1 MNPDLEKRVP
11 REILAELIEEG
22 TEAFRGILEKLFNV
36 AMQLERSEFLGAEA
50 YERTASRRGYRN
62 GFKGKRIQ
70 TRVGE
75 LHLEIP
81 QVRGLRF
88 YPKSLERGCR
98 SEKALKLA
106 IAEMY
111 VMGVSTRKVT
121 EITEQLCGLEISAT
135 QVSRVAGMLDE
146 ELEEFRSREL
156 GEYPIVYLDAHYEK
170 VRRGGRVQDVAILKA
185 IGVNRFG
192 TREVL
197 GLSTRISEAEVHW
210 RGFLGD
216 LHKRGLRGVELFVSD
231 DHEGLKAA
239 RRAVYP
245 SVPWN
250 RCQFH
255 LSKNAQ
261 QYARR
266 KEDKPRIA
274 QAMRDIFDAPSRED
288 AEELKGKVVKKFEK
302 IAPEFVSWLEDNVD
316 EGLTVFDFPRSW
328 WRRIR
333 TINGLERLHR
343 EIRRRT
349 RVVGIFPHEA
359 SALRLISAVLAEIH
373 EEWLTGR
380 QYLNLAGWKKQ
391 VEQSFP
397 KGPKGN
403 YRKTV
408 AQPWN
413 VGGLTVDNSLESHK
427 PVEIGVLR
435 AQSDSRGGEAGEGPG
450 RSAEA
455 LRGDPRGGKGLF
467 SETQGAR
474 GGLSSGGASAGA
486 GGISCTTDRQGLSA
500 QTRRGRPRIAKTWR
514 GCRRSQGSPCLRP
527 RCGLSAF
534 FPSNLA
540 VFASTEAAPP
550 CGAALLG
557 LPESYWASRSGVA
570 TGAIAGVEGKRI
582 KTPRAVV

>member
-1 MNPDLEKRVP
+1 M
-11 REILAELIEEG
+11 
-22 TEAFRGILEKLFNV
+22 
-36 AMQLERSEFLGAEA
+36 
-50 YERTASRRGYRN
+50 
-62 GFKGKRIQ
+62 
-70 TRVGE
+70 GE

-197 GLSTRISEAEVHW
+197 GLSARISEAEVHW

-274 QAMRDIFDAPSRED
+274 QAMQDIFDAPSRED

-302 IAPEFVSWLEDNVD
+302 IAPEFVSWLEDNLD
-316 EGLTVFDFPRSW
+316 EGLTVFRFSEELVAKDPNHQRIGETAPGDPETNPGGGNLSPRSIGAAAHLGCAC
-328 WRRIR
+328 RD
-333 TINGLERLHR
+333 
-343 EIRRRT
+343 T
-349 RVVGIFPHEA
+349 RGVVNRPAIPE
-359 SALRLISAVLAEIH
+359 
-373 EEWLTGR
+373 
-380 QYLNLAGWKKQ
+380 
-391 VEQSFP
+391 
-397 KGPKGN
+397 
-403 YRKTV
+403 
-408 AQPWN
+408 
-413 VGGLTVDNSLESHK
+413 
-427 PVEIGVLR
+427 
-435 AQSDSRGGEAGEGPG
+435 PG
-450 RSAEA
+450 RLE
-455 LRGDPRGGKGLF
+455 
-467 SETQGAR
+467 
-474 GGLSSGGASAGA
+474 
-486 GGISCTTDRQGLSA
+486 
-500 QTRRGRPRIAKTWR
+500 KT
-514 GCRRSQGSPCLRP
+514 S
-527 RCGLSAF
+527 
-534 FPSNLA
+534 
-540 VFASTEAAPP
+540 
-550 CGAALLG
+550 
-557 LPESYWASRSGVA
+557 
-570 TGAIAGVEGKRI
+570 GAILPYR
-582 KTPRAVV
+582 P

>member
-1 MNPDLEKRVP
+1 M
-11 REILAELIEEG
+11 
-22 TEAFRGILEKLFNV
+22 

-70 TRVGE
+70 TRVGD

-197 GLSTRISEAEVHW
+197 GLSARISEAEVHW

-380 QYLNLAGWKKQ
+380 QYLNLAGHA
-391 VEQSFP
+391 S
-397 KGPKGN
+397 
-403 YRKTV
+403 RRL
-408 AQPWN
+408 QP
-413 VGGLTVDNSLESHK
+413 
-427 PVEIGVLR
+427 
-435 AQSDSRGGEAGEGPG
+435 
-450 RSAEA
+450 
-455 LRGDPRGGKGLF
+455 
-467 SETQGAR
+467 
-474 GGLSSGGASAGA
+474 SGGADPLIESATVGN
-486 GGISCTTDRQGLSA
+486 GPWTSSHLQGLWPVSGD
-500 QTRRGRPRIAKTWR
+500 QRDWDTSWPHPII
-514 GCRRSQGSPCLRP
+514 LRP
-527 RCGLSAF
+527 MARLNATIVPVRS
-534 FPSNLA
+534 
-540 VFASTEAAPP
+540 ASTSLSGRRPGTWESEIQAFVHYYNSQRYHEALGKVTPDDVYFGRRDSIHTKKGGEKELRLP
-550 CGAALLG
+550 VGRQSMLNLLDQHRCQ
-557 LPESYWASRSGVA
+557 LPLSRRLG
-570 TGAIAGVEGKRI
+570 IHHFC
-582 KTPRAVV
+582 